1 MLKSKQKGDVREEV
15 KAISQALAKQTA
27 KSEKKTV
34 SIRLNPDTHRRIMVA
49 RANTGESASDLIEK
63 AINKYLETIK

>member
-15 KAISQALAKQTA
+15 KAISEALAKQTA
-27 KSEKKTV
+27 KSDKKTV

>member
-15 KAISQALAKQTA
+15 KAISEALAKQTA
-27 KSEKKTV
+27 KSDKKTV
-34 SIRLNPDTHRRIMVA
+34 SVRLNPDTHRRIMVA